1 MSNKITLYKIS
12 LKTILE
18 AICKLTE
25 PLVCLPIKQNL
36 L

>member
-1 MSNKITLYKIS
+1 MSNALTLCKLL
-12 LKTILE
+12 LKTVLE
-18 AICKLTE
+18 VICKLTE